1 MWRTQPAGD
10 YFNLETR
17 AAGLALACNFSGSDE
32 YEASIIAR
40 RREAG
45 AYRRPHRQLMMTAA
59 AALAGL
65 LFVMTF

>member
-45 AYRRPHRQLMMTAA
+45 AYRRSHRQLVMTAA
-59 AALAGL
+59 VALACL
-65 LFVMTF
+65 LLVMTL